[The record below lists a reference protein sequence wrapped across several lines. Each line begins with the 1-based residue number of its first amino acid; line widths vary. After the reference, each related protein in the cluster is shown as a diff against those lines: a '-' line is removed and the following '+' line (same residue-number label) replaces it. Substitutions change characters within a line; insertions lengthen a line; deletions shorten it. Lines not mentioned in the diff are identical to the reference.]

1 MDIEKIQA
9 MLRATGVTVDSVDLE
24 NIINVSINTKEDGI
38 VLNKATDSSV
48 FISSNTNSFHDE
60 KSNDNVF
67 SYGDIVQHFKRETL
81 TGDKGTKYLYMIIGT
96 ARHTETGETLMI
108 YKPLYG
114 PPSCLEGVGFAARPL
129 DMFLSDV
136 DHEKYPNIKQKKR
149 FELYKGDIDE

>member
-1 MDIEKIQA
+1 MDIENSHG
-9 MLRATGVTVDSVDLE
+9 L
-24 NIINVSINTKEDGI
+24 IINENRDASIIQDEASPSENDGNI
-38 VLNKATDSSV
+38 
-48 FISSNTNSFHDE
+48 
-60 KSNDNVF
+60 F
-67 SYGDIVQHFKRETL
+67 SYGDIVKHFKRETL

-96 ARHTETGETLMI
+96 ARHTETGEILML

-114 PPSCLEGVGFAARPL
+114 PPPCLEGVGFAARPL